1 MACWDGLHD
10 GFNNINVDNIFDV
23 HLVPPWMLE
32 LFLQQILME
41 MDFQIHQLSEDAVF
55 VIFLINDPSMF
66 QFSPTTFMPFEVY
79 YFDPW

>member
-1 MACWDGLHD
+1 
-10 GFNNINVDNIFDV
+10 
-23 HLVPPWMLE
+23 MLE
-32 LFLQQILME
+32 LLLQQILME

-79 YFDPW
+79 YFDP